1 MADQAA
7 SDEVTNTFD
16 LDGVSLEQALRDV
29 EVANARVIDLTKRL
43 TSMNKEL
50 VKSTTALQKAQLRNR
65 QLDARIKELE
75 EIEQSRAFRSARAA
89 GRVARGMRSRLA
101 K

>member
-50 VKSTTALQKAQLRNR
+50 VKATTALQKAQLRNR
-65 QLDARIKELE
+65 QLAARIKELE
-75 EIEQSRAFRSARAA
+75 EIEGSRAFRSARAA
-89 GRVARGMRSRLA
+89 GRVARGVRSRLA

>member
-16 LDGVSLEQALRDV
+16 LDGVSLVQALRDV

-50 VKSTTALQKAQLRNR
+50 VKATTALQKAQLRNR

-75 EIEQSRAFRSARAA
+75 EIEGSRAFRSARVA
-89 GRVARGMRSRLA
+89 GRVARGVRSRLA

>member
-16 LDGVSLEQALRDV
+16 LDGVSLVQALRDV

-50 VKSTTALQKAQLRNR
+50 VKATTALQKAQLRNR

-75 EIEQSRAFRSARAA
+75 KIEGSRAFRSARVA
-89 GRVARGMRSRLA
+89 GRLASGVRSRLA

>member
-16 LDGVSLEQALRDV
+16 LDGVSLAQALRDV

-50 VKSTTALQKAQLRNR
+50 VKATTALQKAQLRNR

-75 EIEQSRAFRSARAA
+75 AIEGTRAFRSARAA
-89 GRVARGMRSRLA
+89 GRVARGVRSRLT